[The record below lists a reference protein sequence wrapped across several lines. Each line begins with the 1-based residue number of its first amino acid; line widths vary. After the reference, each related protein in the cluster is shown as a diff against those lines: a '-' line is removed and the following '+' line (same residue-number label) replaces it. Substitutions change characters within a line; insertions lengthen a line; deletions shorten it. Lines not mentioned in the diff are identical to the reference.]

1 VTGRANVWRP
11 GGGLFKNVTLSSE
24 TCYGLLL
31 KLLRNAGSPRNLPIG
46 SSMIPHWLPGIRGAK
61 RRFRGGKEEKPG
73 KQRGAKGVASGS
85 HPGKYFSE
93 VLIVY

>member
-1 VTGRANVWRP
+1 
-11 GGGLFKNVTLSSE
+11 
-24 TCYGLLL
+24 
-31 KLLRNAGSPRNLPIG
+31 
-46 SSMIPHWLPGIRGAK
+46 MIPHWLPGIRGAK